1 LGGYTMV
8 IAECMSTCWRNT
20 KSLPFLF
27 RLFIQGAMVATP
39 ILLLFLVLP
48 ITEWE
53 VNGRMVS
60 YTELWSSGEGAAAAV
75 SLALAGAGAWGLA
88 ARRAESRWLLVISPV
103 APYIVLAIFSASAPV
118 TLDVI
123 VSAVLTAA
131 VFYFCLFRLRAVRA
145 YLDAELK
152 GSELKGSASNN
163 FSKGDDKMKLSKES
177 NPKLTPLSLEFTADF
192 GLDHVGR
199 RYSPKERVMTLEL
212 TRQFL
217 GTSTLGM
224 VGAGHLAKAIA
235 LGLLEAGLPKHNLAI
250 CHRGSKETDRE
261 LSAAGLVERVVDK
274 DIVTRG
280 SRILLYLVRPQDVM
294 AIQGADFRDDG
305 IFISFLAGVPL
316 KNLPVSIADTQR
328 FRVMPSAP
336 DTLRQRNGI
345 AALYPADN
353 PLVRE
358 ILESLG
364 LRVVA
369 LKQESDIHA
378 FTALGPCL
386 PIALTYWEG
395 LGNKSDEAELLDAA
409 RKFGLPSYDSIL
421 RWAHSVRPRGL
432 SND

>member
-1 LGGYTMV
+1 MV

-177 NPKLTPLSLEFTADF
+177 NPKLTPLSF
-192 GLDHVGR
+192 
-199 RYSPKERVMTLEL
+199 
-212 TRQFL
+212 FL
-217 GTSTLGM
+217 VKS
-224 VGAGHLAKAIA
+224 K
-235 LGLLEAGLPKHNLAI
+235 I
-250 CHRGSKETDRE
+250 CCKFDSVNPHP
-261 LSAAGLVERVVDK
+261 LSR
-274 DIVTRG
+274 
-280 SRILLYLVRPQDVM
+280 
-294 AIQGADFRDDG
+294 
-305 IFISFLAGVPL
+305 
-316 KNLPVSIADTQR
+316 
-328 FRVMPSAP
+328 
-336 DTLRQRNGI
+336 
-345 AALYPADN
+345 
-353 PLVRE
+353 
-358 ILESLG
+358 
-364 LRVVA
+364 
-369 LKQESDIHA
+369 
-378 FTALGPCL
+378 
-386 PIALTYWEG
+386 
-395 LGNKSDEAELLDAA
+395 
-409 RKFGLPSYDSIL
+409 
-421 RWAHSVRPRGL
+421 
-432 SND
+432 